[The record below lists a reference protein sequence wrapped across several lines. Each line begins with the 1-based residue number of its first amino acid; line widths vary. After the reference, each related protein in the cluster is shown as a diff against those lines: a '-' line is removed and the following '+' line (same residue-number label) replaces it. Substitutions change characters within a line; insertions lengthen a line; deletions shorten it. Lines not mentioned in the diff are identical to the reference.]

1 MDNTAFRN
9 EREIAINSKL
19 KSRHA
24 KARAFQIVCFA
35 STWVGLIFLV
45 LLLWSVGRQAFGY
58 MWERTLTNPQI
69 VHQMLAE
76 DPSYMERAEEAA
88 WGFTD
93 VFGPLDESAF
103 EPEQIPMAHLS
114 HYQDQQSFLINLRED
129 EPEVFAMLGIAPT
142 TSQRIGLLGNN
153 FSQFF
158 NSFPSR
164 NAENAGIKS
173 AIWGTLWMISITALI
188 AIPLGVASAIY
199 LEEYTQ
205 KNRISRLIEINIAN
219 LAGVPSIVYGLLG
232 LSLFVGFF
240 SFLKSRFPENEMFNN
255 PRNVMAGALTMTVL
269 ILPVII
275 ISAREAIKAVPASLR
290 QAAYGVG
297 ATRWQVVRHHV
308 LPAALP
314 GIITGVIL
322 SISRAIGET
331 APLIAIGALTYVAF
345 VPDSVFSGFTALPIQ
360 VYNWVSRPQKEFHDL
375 AASGII
381 VLMVILLSLNAV
393 AVAIRHRAERS
404 LKW

>member
-1 MDNTAFRN
+1 MDDSTFRS
-9 EREIAINSKL
+9 EREAAINKKL

-24 KARAFQIVCFA
+24 KARIFQMLCFA
-35 STWVGLIFLV
+35 STWVGLVFLM
-45 LLLWSVGRQAFGY
+45 LLLWSIGRQAFGY

-69 VHQMLAE
+69 VHRMLAA
-76 DPSYMERAEEAA
+76 DPTYMERAEEAA
-88 WGFTD
+88 WGFAD

-103 EPEQIPMAHLS
+103 EPKQIPLAHLS
-114 HYQDQQSFLINLRED
+114 HYQDKQSFLITLRED
-129 EPEVFAMLGIAPT
+129 EPEVFAALGIQPT
-142 TSQRIGLLGNN
+142 TGQRIGLLGIN
-153 FSQFF
+153 FMQFF
-158 NSFPSR
+158 SSFPSR

-173 AIWGTLWMISITALI
+173 AIAGTLWMIAITALI

-205 KNRISRLIEINIAN
+205 ESRISRLIEINIAN

-240 SFLKSRFPENEMFNN
+240 SFMKSSFPENQLFNN

-331 APLIAIGALTYVAF
+331 APLITIGALTYVAF

-393 AVAIRHRAERS
+393 AVTIRHKAERS